1 MENTKKQ
8 PAILYLDKNGFY
20 FYEEGLASVIS
31 LAFLATSVKDMDV
44 INGASIMTQI
54 KSFIDQYKIPLGI
67 INIIVSPNI
76 TFEKDFV
83 DLTSDA
89 LEEKTKNFVDTIP
102 FESVMNKRYPIEKGV
117 KVIGWNE
124 ELYLE
129 LKMSFE
135 KNSFFVDQVIPYQLL
150 GSDQT
155 LIQNFTHE
163 NAAQLLKRVDHL
175 KQFTMLTLQKEKP
188 QMTQNTDDKKSS
200 KPKQNKT
207 RLFVMG
213 GIFVILFIIL
223 GYMLLNQH

>member
-89 LEEKTKNFVDTIP
+89 LEEKTKNFVD
-102 FESVMNKRYPIEKGV
+102 
-117 KVIGWNE
+117 
-124 ELYLE
+124 
-129 LKMSFE
+129 
-135 KNSFFVDQVIPYQLL
+135 
-150 GSDQT
+150 
-155 LIQNFTHE
+155 
-163 NAAQLLKRVDHL
+163 
-175 KQFTMLTLQKEKP
+175 
-188 QMTQNTDDKKSS
+188 
-200 KPKQNKT
+200 
-207 RLFVMG
+207 
-213 GIFVILFIIL
+213 
-223 GYMLLNQH
+223 